1 MVLKRAP
8 RPALRP
14 FVEVLWATDETAEG
28 GAVTRR
34 REHVLP
40 SGLMHIAIRLSGDGL
55 RLFKDPHDRSG
66 WLAGEAVVGGAR
78 DSYYIRDVSGPL
90 CSVGAQLRP
99 GAALAL
105 FDVPADQLAGR
116 HTRLEDLWGRRTASL
131 REQLA
136 EIGSLPERLDA
147 LETVLAEWLPRARGL
162 HPGIAQALDRIGAPQ
177 RPLPSVHEMVRQS
190 GYSHRKFISL
200 FHQAVGLTPK
210 LYCRVLRF
218 QRVLGQ
224 LSAGSPA
231 WLDVALTAGYSD
243 QAHFNREFREFSGV
257 TPTGYGQG
265 APKFPHHLPVDT
277 SDS

>member
-1 MVLKRAP
+1 M
-8 RPALRP
+8 RP
-14 FVEVLWATDETAEG
+14 FVEVLWATDETAER
-28 GAVTRR
+28 GAVARR

-40 SGLMHIAIRLSGDGL
+40 SGWMHVAIRLSGEGL
-55 RLFKDPHDRSG
+55 RLFKDPQDRSG

-105 FDVPADQLAGR
+105 FGVSADELASR
-116 HTRLEDLWGRRTASL
+116 HTRLEDLWGRRSSSL

-136 EIGSLPERLDA
+136 EIRSLPERLDA
-147 LETVLAEWLPRARGL
+147 LETVLAERLPRARGL
-162 HPGIAQALDRIGAPQ
+162 HPGVAQALDRMGAPQ
-177 RPLPSVHEMVRQS
+177 RPLPSVHEVVRQS
-190 GYSHRKFISL
+190 GYSHRTFISL

-257 TPTGYGQG
+257 TPTVYRQR
-265 APKFPHHLPVDT
+265 APKFAHHLPVDA
-277 SDS
+277 SGC